1 MTRSIEYE
9 NAYPVM
15 IENLDNYE
23 DAEPA
28 RTVFEYTFD
37 GEKPATRTETDLTNN
52 TITTVKYN
60 DGRVY
65 DYDMKHLNSSSTEK
79 QMYQYG
85 NGGEYFTM
93 VLHDDFMS
101 GEGYT
106 PDVMKEEMDSVSVTT
121 ENGLL
126 KRTTNTGIYTK
137 WSEGE
142 EKVWVRFRGVYTAD
156 YDDDG
161 IVSFLSAVYSDT
173 GYEEQGK
180 YVVKKE
186 NGQITEIT
194 RYTPSGGEW
203 KPYEQYVFE
212 YNDTEI
218 SPSRYAAMIN
228 YFITN
233 HGGNYYYYNWY

>member
-28 RTVFEYTFD
+28 RTVFEYNFD
-37 GEKPATRTETDLTNN
+37 GEKPVTRTETDLANN
-52 TITTVKYN
+52 TKTTVKYN

-65 DYDMKHLNSSSTEK
+65 DYYMEHLDSGSTAK

-106 PDVMKEEMDSVSVTT
+106 PDVMKEEVDSVSVTT

-203 KPYEQYVFE
+203 KQYEQYVFE

>member
-1 MTRSIEYE
+1 
-9 NAYPVM
+9 M
-15 IENLDNYE
+15 IENLENYE
-23 DAEPA
+23 DAVPVK
-28 RTVFEYTFD
+28 TVFEYTFD

-142 EKVWVRFRGVYTAD
+142 EKNWVRFRGIYPPIMTTT
-156 YDDDG
+156 
-161 IVSFLSAVYSDT
+161 VSSASCPRCIRIRDMKSRENLRLKRKTERSPRSPDT
-173 GYEEQGK
+173 RQAAASGSLM
-180 YVVKKE
+180 
-186 NGQITEIT
+186 NNMFSSITIP
-194 RYTPSGGEW
+194 RSAS
-203 KPYEQYVFE
+203 Q
-212 YNDTEI
+212 DTQQ
-218 SPSRYAAMIN
+218 
-228 YFITN
+228 
-233 HGGNYYYYNWY
+233 

>member
-1 MTRSIEYE
+1 
-9 NAYPVM
+9 
-15 IENLDNYE
+15 
-23 DAEPA
+23 
-28 RTVFEYTFD
+28 
-37 GEKPATRTETDLTNN
+37 
-52 TITTVKYN
+52 
-60 DGRVY
+60 
-65 DYDMKHLNSSSTEK
+65 
-79 QMYQYG
+79 
-85 NGGEYFTM
+85 M

-142 EKVWVRFRGVYTAD
+142 EKNWVRFRGIYSAD

-180 YVVKKE
+180 FEVKKE
-186 NGQITEIT
+186 NGRITEIT

-212 YNDTEI
+212 YNDTGI

>member
-1 MTRSIEYE
+1 
-9 NAYPVM
+9 M
-15 IENLDNYE
+15 IENLENYE
-23 DAEPA
+23 DAVPVK
-28 RTVFEYTFD
+28 TVFEYTFD

-106 PDVMKEEMDSVSVTT
+106 
-121 ENGLL
+121 
-126 KRTTNTGIYTK
+126 K

-142 EKVWVRFRGVYTAD
+142 EKNWVRFRGIYSAD

-180 YVVKKE
+180 FEVKKE
-186 NGQITEIT
+186 NGKITEIT

-218 SPSRYAAMIN
+218 SESRYATMIN
-228 YFITN
+228 YFIAD
-233 HGGNYYYYNWY
+233 HGGNYYFYNWY

>member
-1 MTRSIEYE
+1 
-9 NAYPVM
+9 M
-15 IENLDNYE
+15 IENLENYE
-23 DAEPA
+23 DAVPVK
-28 RTVFEYTFD
+28 TVFEYTFD

-65 DYDMKHLNSSSTEK
+65 DYDMEHLDSSSTEK

-142 EKVWVRFRGVYTAD
+142 EKNWVRFRGIYSAD

-180 YVVKKE
+180 FEVKKE
-186 NGQITEIT
+186 NGKITEIT

-218 SPSRYAAMIN
+218 SESRYATMIN
-228 YFITN
+228 YFIAD
-233 HGGNYYYYNWY
+233 HGGNYYFYNWY

>member
-1 MTRSIEYE
+1 
-9 NAYPVM
+9 M
-15 IENLDNYE
+15 IENLENYE
-23 DAEPA
+23 DAVPVK
-28 RTVFEYTFD
+28 TVFEYTFD

-126 KRTTNTGIYTK
+126 KRTTNTGIYT
-137 WSEGE
+137 G
-142 EKVWVRFRGVYTAD
+142 
-156 YDDDG
+156 
-161 IVSFLSAVYSDT
+161 
-173 GYEEQGK
+173 
-180 YVVKKE
+180 
-186 NGQITEIT
+186 
-194 RYTPSGGEW
+194 
-203 KPYEQYVFE
+203 
-212 YNDTEI
+212 
-218 SPSRYAAMIN
+218 
-228 YFITN
+228 
-233 HGGNYYYYNWY
+233 